1 MDEPIAGSRG
11 GLLKPKPVLISCLSS
26 HVTAGCIDLLGCDR
40 LHLCA
45 SRGRLDCLEVIIS
58 QGADL
63 SVTDGAG
70 RGSLPSE
77 SCIIG

>member
-1 MDEPIAGSRG
+1 MDKPIAGSRE
-11 GLLKPKPVLISCLSS
+11 GLFKPVLISRLSP
-26 HVTAGCIDLLGCDR
+26 HVTAGCIAPLRRDR

-45 SRGRLDCLEVIIS
+45 SQGRLDCLEVIIS

-70 RGSLPSE
+70 RG
-77 SCIIG
+77 